1 MKQKC
6 MPVLLDT
13 FNNDKKQFAKSV
25 ESSKKLL
32 DLYEYKSPMEKQLG
46 KILDDIK
53 LKEEKIKGLKF
64 ELDKIDAFTTEP
76 ASHIDLGPICHKCHE
91 RSGHKS
97 SHCEEL
103 LCNSWK
109 QCGRIQPHKTEKKI
123 VETK

>member
-1 MKQKC
+1 
-6 MPVLLDT
+6 MPVLSDI

-53 LKEEKIKGLKF
+53 SIKEKMKGLKF
-64 ELDKIDAFTTEP
+64 ELYKIDAFTTEP
-76 ASHIDLGPICHKCHE
+76 ASHIDLGPICHKCYE

-97 SHCEEL
+97 SCCKEL
-103 LCNSWK
+103 PCNSWK
-109 QCGRIQPHKTEKKI
+109 QCDRIQLHKAEKKI
-123 VETK
+123 VEAK